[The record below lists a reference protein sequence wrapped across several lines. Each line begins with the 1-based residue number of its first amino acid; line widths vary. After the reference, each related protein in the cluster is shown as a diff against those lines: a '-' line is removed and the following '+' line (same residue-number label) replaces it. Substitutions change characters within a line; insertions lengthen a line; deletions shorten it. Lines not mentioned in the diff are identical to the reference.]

1 MHEILQRGLAAAR
14 KNFWPGLLLQGV
26 ALALVLLYYFH
37 APAREALSRI
47 PALKQQMGIGFPV
60 LATAVTGGLIP
71 FVFLAVRR
79 EIPAG
84 RHGTHLLF
92 MLGFWAV
99 NGLIIDFLY
108 RAQAAAFG
116 DQVDFSTVLKK
127 TLVDQFLFCPL
138 WSAPFAAVAMRW
150 KDCGFSFPALRAGLT
165 PRGFALDT
173 IAVLLGIWSVWIPAV
188 AIIYSLPL
196 ALQFPLFNIVL
207 CFWSLLLAAL
217 SGGAR
222 RESGPGRP

>member
-1 MHEILQRGLAAAR
+1 MHEILRRGLAAAR
-14 KNFWPGLLLQGV
+14 KNFWPGLVLQGV
-26 ALALVLLYYFH
+26 TLALVLLYYFH
-37 APAREALSRI
+37 APTRDALLRI
-47 PALKQQMGIGFPV
+47 PEFKRKVGILFPV

-71 FVFLAVRR
+71 FVFLATRR
-79 EIPAG
+79 EIPEG
-84 RHGTHLLF
+84 RHGRHLLF

-116 DQVDFSTVLKK
+116 DQVDLPTVLTK

-150 KDCGFSFPALRAGLT
+150 KDCDFSFRALRASLT
-165 PRGFALDT
+165 LRVFAVET
-173 IAVLLGIWSVWIPAV
+173 MTVLLGIWSVWIPAV
-188 AIIYSLPL
+188 AIVYSLPL
-196 ALQFPLFNIVL
+196 ALQFPIFSVVL

-217 SGGAR
+217 SDR
-222 RESGPGRP
+222 